1 MPMPADPAPL
11 HVTLQQRGQ
20 IPLDVEITCNPGE
33 LLALVG
39 PSGSG
44 KTTVLRAIAGLY
56 RPAAGRIVS
65 GSQVW
70 FDGSAGT
77 VVSPQERATG
87 LVFQDYALFPHLTA
101 LENVKL
107 AARHLDE
114 PQRSAQAAALLA
126 RVHLDGLEMRMPDQ
140 LSGGERQRVALA
152 RALARDPK
160 VLLLDEPFSAV
171 DRMTRERLKVE
182 LSSLHRSLEIPIILV
197 THDLQEA
204 EALADRI
211 AILHKGRTLQSGAP
225 DDVRLRPVSALV
237 ARLMG
242 QTNIFDGKIEQV
254 SRARGSGHIR
264 WRDRVLHAATTGRF
278 TKGERV
284 TWLIPADYLV
294 LEDASP
300 SAGEGRE
307 DTLPG
312 KVVDFTALGEMTL
325 LTVRLGADAADVLR
339 LTVATREARP
349 LKLGSDVTVHL
360 LADGIHLMPPEN

>member
-1 MPMPADPAPL
+1 MPTKPAPL
-11 HVTLQQRGQ
+11 LVTLQQTGQ

-44 KTTVLRAIAGLY
+44 KTTVLRSIAGLY

-65 GSQVW
+65 GDQVW
-70 FDGSAGT
+70 FDAAAGT
-77 VVSPQERATG
+77 MVSPQARATG

-114 PQRSAQAAALLA
+114 PLRSTQAAGLLA
-126 RVHLDGLEMRMPDQ
+126 RVNLDGLEARTPDQ

-171 DRMTRERLKVE
+171 DRTTRDRLKVE
-182 LSSLHRSLEIPIILV
+182 LSALHRSLEIPIILV

-211 AILHKGRTLQSGAP
+211 AILHKGRTLQSGPP

-242 QTNIFDGKIEQV
+242 QTNIFEGVVEQV
-254 SRARGSGHIR
+254 SKARSSGRIR
-264 WRDRVLHAATTGRF
+264 WRESLVHVATTGRF
-278 TKGERV
+278 TEGERV
-284 TWLIPADYLV
+284 TWLIPADYVV
-294 LEDASP
+294 LEETSP
-300 SAGEGRE
+300 SAGKGQVEK
-307 DTLPG
+307 LPG
-312 KVVDFTALGEMTL
+312 KLIDFTGLGEMTL
-325 LTVRLGADAADVLR
+325 LTIRIGADAADVLR
-339 LTVATREARP
+339 LTIATREARL
-349 LKLGSDVTVHL
+349 LKPGCNVTVGL
-360 LADGIHLMPPEN
+360 LAEGIHLMPSEN

>member
-1 MPMPADPAPL
+1 MPMPVEPEPL
-11 HVTLQQRGQ
+11 HVILQQGGR

-56 RPAAGRIVS
+56 QPAGGRIVS
-65 GSQVW
+65 GTQVW
-70 FDGSAGT
+70 FDAESRTMVA
-77 VVSPQERATG
+77 PQARATG

-114 PQRSAQAAALLA
+114 PQRSAQATGLLA
-126 RVHLDGLEMRMPDQ
+126 RVHLGGLETRTPDQ

-171 DRMTRERLKVE
+171 DRTTRERLKVE

-211 AILHKGRTLQSGAP
+211 AILHKGRTLQCGAP
-225 DDVRLRPVSALV
+225 DDVRLRPVSPLV

-242 QTNIFDGKIEQV
+242 QTNVFDGVVEQV
-254 SRARGSGHIR
+254 SNSTSSGRIR
-264 WRDRVLHAATTGRF
+264 WRERIVQAASTSRF
-278 TKGERV
+278 TKGEQV
-284 TWLIPADYLV
+284 TWLIPSDYVVLADTN
-294 LEDASP
+294 S
-300 SAGEGRE
+300 SAGERKD
-307 DTLPG
+307 DTLRA
-312 KVVDFTALGEMTL
+312 KVVDFTGLGDMTL
-325 LTVRLGADAADVLR
+325 LAVRLGADSGDVLH
-339 LTVATREARP
+339 LTIPTRQANLLTR
-349 LKLGSDVTVHL
+349 GSDVTVRL
-360 LADGIHLMPPEN
+360 LAEGIHLMPSQS

>member
-1 MPMPADPAPL
+1 MPAEPAPL
-11 HVTLQQRGQ
+11 HVILQQAGQ

-70 FDGSAGT
+70 FDAAAGT
-77 VVSPQERATG
+77 MVSPQARATG
-87 LVFQDYALFPHLTA
+87 LVFQDYALFPHLSA

-107 AARHLDE
+107 AVRHLDE
-114 PQRSAQAAALLA
+114 PQRSAQAATLLA
-126 RVHLDGLEMRMPDQ
+126 RVHLDGLETRTPDQ

-171 DRMTRERLKVE
+171 DRTTRERLKVE

-242 QTNIFDGKIEQV
+242 QNNVLDGEVVQV
-254 SRARGSGHIR
+254 SQSRSRGRIR
-264 WRDRVLHAATTGRF
+264 WRERVLHAAATGRF
-278 TKGERV
+278 TEGERV
-284 TWLIPADYLV
+284 TWLIPADYVV
-294 LEDASP
+294 LGDASP
-300 SAGEGRE
+300 SADEGQE

-312 KVVDFTALGEMTL
+312 KVANFTGLGEMTL

-339 LTVATREARP
+339 LTIATRQARL
-349 LKLGSDVTVHL
+349 LKPGSDVTIRL
-360 LADGIHLMPPEN
+360 LAEGIHLMPAEN